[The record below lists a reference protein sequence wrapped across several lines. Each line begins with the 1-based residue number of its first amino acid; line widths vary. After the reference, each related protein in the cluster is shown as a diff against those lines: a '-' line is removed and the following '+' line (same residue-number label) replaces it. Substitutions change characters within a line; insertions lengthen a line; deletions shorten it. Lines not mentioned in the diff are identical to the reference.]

1 MFSAVAGEVIA
12 ETQLPHERWMGEA
25 IRAAREAEAVGEVPV
40 GACIV
45 ADGVALA
52 VAGNRTRTDCDPTAH
67 AEIVALREAAQQ
79 FGNYR
84 LANSVMYSTIEPC
97 AMCAG
102 ALIQARVPMLVYGA
116 RDEKAGA
123 VDSHFHICG
132 ASQLNHRVEVI
143 RGVLEAECRA
153 LMQEFF
159 KNRRQRSDISGQKGI

>member
-12 ETQLPHERWMGEA
+12 ETQLSHERWMGAA
-25 IRAAREAEAVGEVPV
+25 IRAAREAGAADEVPV

-45 ADGVALA
+45 ANGTVLA

-67 AEIVALREAAQQ
+67 AEVVALREAARQ

-84 LANSVMYSTIEPC
+84 LENAVVYSTIEPC

-102 ALIQARVPMLVYGA
+102 ALIQARVPTLVYGA

-123 VDSHFHICG
+123 VDTHFHICD
-132 ASQLNHRVEVI
+132 ASHLNHRVEVI
-143 RGVLEAECRA
+143 SGVLEAECRA

-159 KNRRQRSDISGQKGI
+159 RARRKDEGGRMK